1 MTPTIPPALRSAL
14 TDPDQAILLVLAAE
28 AGEAYERTAVA
39 LAEARAGQDRPTIL
53 ADGAVTAPRLH
64 ELLGVE
70 NLEGLADIFLF
81 GASLPRV
88 VRRPEGRPFDFIP
101 AGAYVPDAA
110 GVLDSPRWGRIGAEV
125 RASGA
130 ALLLYVPANTPGIGA
145 ISRRLGRAIV
155 IGSERDAIRAA
166 GRLDRGC
173 HVLATVAPDR
183 AADPA
188 PAAGAAA
195 GEATIPEP
203 MVLREKESA
212 RATPPA
218 RATPL
223 RLALLLALIVALT
236 AAGWFLYRTFLSPPP
251 DGPAADEQTAV
262 GAPAAVRGEPVET
275 PLPVSV
281 AVEAHQDL
289 TEALDRVAALRRA
302 EPRIDFYLSPVAVSG
317 GIYYRLLAGPV
328 ADAEAGTALLQRLVD
343 AGHKTAFDSWAVRP
357 TGYAFLLGEYDS
369 VALAERRVGEL
380 GGVQIPAYVVRVRY
394 QPGPHRYRVYGGA
407 FETSA
412 EAEVMKQMLEEAD
425 VAAEL
430 VPRTGEPIA

>member
-1 MTPTIPPALRSAL
+1 
-14 TDPDQAILLVLAAE
+14 
-28 AGEAYERTAVA
+28 
-39 LAEARAGQDRPTIL
+39 
-53 ADGAVTAPRLH
+53 
-64 ELLGVE
+64 
-70 NLEGLADIFLF
+70 
-81 GASLPRV
+81 
-88 VRRPEGRPFDFIP
+88 
-101 AGAYVPDAA
+101 
-110 GVLDSPRWGRIGAEV
+110 
-125 RASGA
+125 
-130 ALLLYVPANTPGIGA
+130 
-145 ISRRLGRAIV
+145 
-155 IGSERDAIRAA
+155 
-166 GRLDRGC
+166 
-173 HVLATVAPDR
+173 
-183 AADPA
+183 
-188 PAAGAAA
+188 
-195 GEATIPEP
+195 
-203 MVLREKESA
+203 
-212 RATPPA
+212 
-218 RATPL
+218 
-223 RLALLLALIVALT
+223 
-236 AAGWFLYRTFLSPPP
+236 
-251 DGPAADEQTAV
+251 
-262 GAPAAVRGEPVET
+262 
-275 PLPVSV
+275 V